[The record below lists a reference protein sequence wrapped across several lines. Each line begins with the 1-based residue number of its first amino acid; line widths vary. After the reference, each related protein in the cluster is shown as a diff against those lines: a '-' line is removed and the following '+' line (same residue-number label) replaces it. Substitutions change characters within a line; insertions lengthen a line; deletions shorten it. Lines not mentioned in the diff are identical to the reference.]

1 MQNKFFKRSG
11 VVGQN
16 EPPKGYQKF
25 SKIRFRVIS
34 AQFAALIAVGAFIR
48 IPIPFVPF
56 TLQFLFT
63 TLAGSLLGS
72 KYGALSVLL
81 YLGLGLAG
89 LPIFSLGG
97 GPGYIFYPTFGY
109 LLGFCAG
116 AYITGRMVEK
126 SVDVGFKKV
135 LFANFVGLLV
145 VYLFGM
151 VYFYFISRFYIGSP
165 IGFWALLFYCF
176 VLAVPGDIALC
187 FFGAFL
193 YGKLAPFVKYK
204 DGIR

>member
-1 MQNKFFKRSG
+1 MQNKSSESYR
-11 VVGQN
+11 
-16 EPPKGYQKF
+16 KF
-25 SKIRFRVIS
+25 SKIRFQVMT

-48 IPIPFVPF
+48 IPIPLVPF

-63 TLAGSLLGS
+63 SLAGSLLGA
-72 KYGALSVLL
+72 KYGAIAVAL
-81 YLGLGLAG
+81 YIGLGLAG

-116 AYITGRMVEK
+116 AYLTGRLVENYSK
-126 SVDVGFKKV
+126 VGFKKV
-135 LFANFVGLLV
+135 VFANFMGLLV

-151 VYFYFISRFYIGSP
+151 IYFYFISRFYIGNP
-165 IGFWALLFYCF
+165 IGFWSLLFYCF

-187 FFGAFL
+187 FFSAFL
-193 YGKLAPFVKYK
+193 YGKLKPFVKNK
-204 DGIR
+204 DGL